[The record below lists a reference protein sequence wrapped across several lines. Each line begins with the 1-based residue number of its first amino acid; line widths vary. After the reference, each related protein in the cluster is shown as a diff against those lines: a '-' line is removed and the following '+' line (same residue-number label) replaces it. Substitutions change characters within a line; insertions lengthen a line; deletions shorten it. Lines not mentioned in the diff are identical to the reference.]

1 MILIFQGHLS
11 VIFRPDP
18 ILCLL
23 MTIIF
28 NICSLLKSLIYFF
41 FLLCIFHQEFLFRAK
56 PRKREFYIGLTDQ
69 VVEKQWEWVDGTPLI
84 QSLR

>member
-1 MILIFQGHLS
+1 MSSNDNYLQHL
-11 VIFRPDP
+11 F
-18 ILCLL
+18 
-23 MTIIF
+23 IIE
-28 NICSLLKSLIYFF
+28 IIDLFF